1 MESWEMETKE
11 YRLGELAKFS
21 NGINF
26 DKDAYFGNGIRLITV
41 SDFGNNFSPAYE
53 SLNRSFKWSRKR
65 KRFDFK
71 KWYLICSF

>member
-1 MESWEMETKE
+1 METKE

-53 SLNRSFKWSRKR
+53 SLNRSFK
-65 KRFDFK
+65 
-71 KWYLICSF
+71 